1 MDRVDTALMLAML
14 CLMAGTL
21 LVGFSRPLW
30 WMLHKR
36 SPDGS
41 RYAPRH
47 YEWLLRIP
55 GALLLGAAVWVI
67 CLSVMGALPVQLT
80 GTPPGPLGP
89 GYPL

>member
-36 SPDGS
+36 GPDGQRS
-41 RYAPRH
+41 APRN
-47 YEWLLRIP
+47 YEWFLRIP
-55 GALLLGAAVWVI
+55 GLALLAAAGCI
-67 CLSVMGALPVQLT
+67 IGMSVMGVFPFE
-80 GTPPGPLGP
+80 
-89 GYPL
+89 

>member
-36 SPDGS
+36 EPDGH
-41 RYAPRH
+41 RAAPRH
-47 YEWLLRIP
+47 YEWMLRIP
-55 GALLLGAAVWVI
+55 GLALLAVAVWVI
-67 CLSVMGALPVQLT
+67 GMSVMGVFPFQ
-80 GTPPGPLGP
+80 
-89 GYPL
+89 

>member
-36 SPDGS
+36 GPDVQ
-41 RYAPRH
+41 RRTPPH
-47 YEWLLRIP
+47 YEWLMRIP
-55 GALLLGAAVWVI
+55 GLALLAAAVWVI
-67 CLSVMGALPVQLT
+67 GMSVT
-80 GTPPGPLGP
+80 GVFPFQ
-89 GYPL
+89 